1 MLQVSKIVRIIVWIY
16 LYIYVALQST
26 GDLVEMGR
34 KLREID
40 AMPTTATHV
49 SLSLSESFMSFL

>member
-1 MLQVSKIVRIIVWIY
+1 VRIIVWIY